1 MPPVRFAGSTLEI
14 APGSAFDALSLGEAM
29 QLHFTYAATD
39 SDGDTVAD
47 DIVITVNG
55 ANDAPVTGFGSAVGL
70 FELQNT
76 TGSPQLVTASTG
88 FFFTDVDLNDVGH
101 TASVTG
107 VTFIASGDTAGL
119 PGAAALLSFLTIDSV
134 AKAAGS
140 SAGLVGWTFSAPDQ
154 TFDYLEEGETVTF
167 AYAVT
172 VDDGDGGTLAETVTV
187 FVTGSN
193 DSSPNTMTIDMDS
206 ANYQDLA
213 NTESGNNSHLSR
225 TRLASPSP
233 PRARTTTFR

>member
-1 MPPVRFAGSTLEI
+1 MSFTGLTNVPANVSLGLPPVRFAGSTLEI
-14 APGSAFDALSLGEAM
+14 VPGNTFDALSLGEAV

-47 DIVITVNG
+47 DIVVTVNG

-107 VTFIASGDTAGL
+107 VTSSGNTAGL
-119 PGAAALLSFLTIDSV
+119 PGAAHCCRF
-134 AKAAGS
+134 
-140 SAGLVGWTFSAPDQ
+140 
-154 TFDYLEEGETVTF
+154 
-167 AYAVT
+167 
-172 VDDGDGGTLAETVTV
+172 
-187 FVTGSN
+187 
-193 DSSPNTMTIDMDS
+193 
-206 ANYQDLA
+206 
-213 NTESGNNSHLSR
+213 
-225 TRLASPSP
+225 
-233 PRARTTTFR
+233 